1 METYKEFLD
10 RINSF
15 EKSEIDLGKDYF
27 KGNPSIALKVNEDN
41 SFRPFY
47 GDTVVFNL
55 DDATKQKLKRIVDR
69 ITAVAPECFCESL
82 VSNTFH
88 MTLHDLSNSP
98 VLEDVASELFH
109 NELKALKIAENIT
122 EQKIKMKSKYIFNMV
137 NTSLVMGLYPA
148 DEEEYTKLMNLYYLF
163 DDVKKLGYPLT
174 PHITLGYYNV
184 KGFSA
189 ESARKL
195 ENIVKELNAN
205 EKEIEIELDTKE
217 LFYQKFISMNDY
229 INIFCVVG
237 KK

>member
-15 EKSEIDLGKDYF
+15 EKSEIDLGNDYF

-55 DDATKQKLKRIVDR
+55 DDTTKQKLKKIVDS
-69 ITAVAPECFCESL
+69 INKVAPECFCESL

-122 EQKIKMKSKYIFNMV
+122 EQKIKMKSKIR
-137 NTSLVMGLYPA
+137 
-148 DEEEYTKLMNLYYLF
+148 
-163 DDVKKLGYPLT
+163 
-174 PHITLGYYNV
+174 I
-184 KGFSA
+184 
-189 ESARKL
+189 
-195 ENIVKELNAN
+195 
-205 EKEIEIELDTKE
+205 
-217 LFYQKFISMNDY
+217 
-229 INIFCVVG
+229 
-237 KK
+237 